1 MMTDGVMTQ
10 CWVTNKHFISCA
22 THCNLLTSTRYQ
34 GVITGCYVSKEDYT
48 DFGIVFFFYFKR
60 YLNLLHLR
68 CHTRQS
74 NLLEYYHKYLHESI
88 LHYEAL

>member
-1 MMTDGVMTQ
+1 MIVGVMTQ

-22 THCNLLTSTRYQ
+22 THCNLLTITRYQ

-74 NLLEYYHKYLHESI
+74 NLLECGHKYLHELI
-88 LHYEAL
+88 LRYEAL